1 MHLPKAFLLTITLVL
16 ILQYGAT
23 EKGKL
28 KSSYVQMIN
37 VYIHQSF
44 IKVIQF
50 VRPFQEF
57 RRLSPYHKTFK
68 VK

>member
-1 MHLPKAFLLTITLVL
+1 MNLPTAFLHTIPLVL

-23 EKGKL
+23 KKGKL
-28 KSSYVQMIN
+28 KVQMIN